1 MQMETTIQ
9 VDGNATKDETYR
21 QLYPQLQGLISGEPD
36 LIDNLSNIV
45 SALKTAMAHYSWV
58 GFYLRY
64 GDTLVLGPFQ
74 GKPAC
79 VSLTVGKGVCGTSAV
94 EARTVVVPNVY
105 EFPGHVFCDAESKS
119 EIVVPLVRSG
129 KVVGVID
136 VDSHEFNQFDDV
148 DARWLEQVAGM
159 VTEELG
165 GPLDAYRTWAAER
178 MHEGAS

>member
-1 MQMETTIQ
+1 
-9 VDGNATKDETYR
+9 
-21 QLYPQLQGLISGEPD
+21 
-36 LIDNLSNIV
+36 
-45 SALKTAMAHYSWV
+45 
-58 GFYLRY
+58 
-64 GDTLVLGPFQ
+64 
-74 GKPAC
+74 
-79 VSLTVGKGVCGTSAV
+79 
-94 EARTVVVPNVY
+94 VPNVY